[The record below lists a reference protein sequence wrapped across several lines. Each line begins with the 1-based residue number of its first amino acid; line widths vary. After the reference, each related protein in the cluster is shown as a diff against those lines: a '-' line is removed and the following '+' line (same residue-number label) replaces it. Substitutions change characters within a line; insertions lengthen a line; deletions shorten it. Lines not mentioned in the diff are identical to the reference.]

1 MQVLIHAGFHKTG
14 TTSVQNALRQ
24 NRARLKPHLRLFLPG
39 KLTALCRA
47 ARAYSAERQP
57 MDEGL
62 IRFEAAELAQR
73 WHPDDPRPI
82 LISSEDLSGHM
93 PGRKGLTTYDA
104 TPQILAL
111 IAEAVQLAQPMAR
124 LAFHFSTRD
133 PAAWIRSCYVQHLRA
148 LRMTEDIVT
157 YTQRMAASAD
167 LDDVV
172 DRVARVVAP
181 IPVTRCRL
189 EECTANP
196 LVPILDRLDLP
207 EGISDTLARPA
218 PAFTAPPQAWID
230 AVLDLNRSALDQAE
244 WKAAR
249 AKLHEGDFA

>member
-14 TTSVQNALRQ
+14 TTTVQTALRQ

-39 KLTALCRA
+39 KLKALCQATRA
-47 ARAYSAERQP
+47 FSADRRP

-82 LISSEDLSGHM
+82 LICSEDLSGHL
-93 PGRKGLTTYDA
+93 PGRKGLTAYDT

-111 IAEAVQLAQPMAR
+111 IAEAVQLAQP
-124 LAFHFSTRD
+124 LAQLRFHFSTRD
-133 PAAWIRSCYVQHLRA
+133 PAAWIQSCYVQHLRA
-148 LRMTEDIVT
+148 LRLTEDVVT

-181 IPVTRCRL
+181 VPVDRCRL
-189 EECTANP
+189 EDCAGNP
-196 LVPILDRLDLP
+196 LASILAPLDLSP
-207 EGISDTLARPA
+207 GLTDTLVLPA
-218 PAFTAPPQAWID
+218 PANSAPPQGWID
-230 AVLDLNRSALDQAE
+230 AVLDLNRSSLDQVA

-249 AKLHEGDFA
+249 ANLHERDFS